1 MTCDLLRHRM
11 CAKPPSPPPSR
22 QLHVSY
28 SFVIPSRICEFLHR
42 PPFTLKHITG
52 IRRSESSLE
61 E

>member
-1 MTCDLLRHRM
+1 M
-11 CAKPPSPPPSR
+11 PPSPPPSR

-42 PPFTLKHITG
+42 PRPPFSLKNITG